1 MNRPRL
7 ILGLIGAAA
16 LAGGLVW
23 AFWPDP
29 QPVDIVEV
37 RAGPM
42 QVTVAAEGVSRVRA
56 PYLVT
61 APISGTAERSPV
73 QVGDT
78 VTEGE
83 TIVARITP
91 AEPALLDA
99 RARAEA
105 EAAAREARAAVDVA
119 RINLERQSVDLDHAE
134 ANLARNRE
142 LAARGVIPQRM
153 LDDTVQAAE
162 TQRAAVDAARAE
174 LVMREA
180 TLARAEAVLMR
191 PGPAPLPLDALL
203 SNSED
208 GGTEIRAPVS
218 GTVLRLE
225 DESARLVQAGQ
236 SLLTIGDLSDL
247 EIEVDLLSADAVR
260 LTPGAAAM
268 VERWGGEGTLAAE
281 VRRIDPRGFTRVSA
295 LGIEEQRVRVRLDL
309 LDPPEDRAGLGDAFR
324 VFVRIVVW
332 EAEDA
337 LQVPISALI
346 REGGDWA
353 VFRIEGGTA
362 RLTRI
367 EIGRRTQTEAQ
378 VLSGLE
384 PGDQVV
390 AFPGDR
396 VTDGSRVAPRDG

>member
-7 ILGLIGAAA
+7 IFSLIGAAA
-16 LAGGLVW
+16 LAGGLTW

-29 QPVDIVEV
+29 LPVDIAEV
-37 RAGPM
+37 RSGPM

-191 PGPAPLPLDALL
+191 PGPGTPPLDLL
-203 SNSED
+203 PNAD
-208 GGTEIRAPVS
+208 ACCAEIRAPVS

-268 VERWGGEGTLAAE
+268 VERWGGEGTLGAQ

-384 PGDQVV
+384 PGDRVV

-396 VTDGSRVAPRDG
+396 VTDGTRVAPRDG

>member
-16 LAGGLVW
+16 LAGGLTW
-23 AFWPDP
+23 ALWPEP
-29 QPVDIVEV
+29 LAVDVAEA
-37 RAGPM
+37 RTAPM
-42 QVTVAAEGVSRVRA
+42 QVTVAADGVSRVRE

-61 APISGTAERSPV
+61 APIAGTAARSPV
-73 QVGDT
+73 QVGDA
-78 VTEGE
+78 VVRGE
-83 TIVARITP
+83 TVVARITP

-134 ANLARNRE
+134 TNLTRNRE

-153 LDDTVQAAE
+153 LDDTIQIAE
-162 TQRAAVDAARAE
+162 AQRTAVEAARSE

-180 TLARAEAVLMR
+180 TLARSEAVLMA
-191 PGPAPLPLDALL
+191 PGLQLDAEPG
-203 SNSED
+203 SCCAD
-208 GGTEIRAPVS
+208 IRAPQS
-218 GTVLRLE
+218 GTVLWLE
-225 DESARLVQAGQ
+225 DESARLVQAGAA
-236 SLLTIGDLSDL
+236 LLTIGDLADL

-260 LTPGAAAM
+260 LTPGAAAV
-268 VERWGGEGTLAAE
+268 VERWGGDGTLAAR

-309 LDPPEDRAGLGDAFR
+309 VDPPEARPGLGDAFR
-324 VFVRIVVW
+324 VFVRITVW
-332 EAEDA
+332 ETDEA
-337 LQVPISALI
+337 LQIPISALI
-346 REGGDWA
+346 RDDGHWA
-353 VFRIEGGTA
+353 VFRIADGTA
-362 RLTRI
+362 RLTRV

-378 VLSGLE
+378 ILSGLSA
-384 PGDQVV
+384 GDVVV

-396 VTDGSRVAPRDG
+396 VTDGTRVVPREG